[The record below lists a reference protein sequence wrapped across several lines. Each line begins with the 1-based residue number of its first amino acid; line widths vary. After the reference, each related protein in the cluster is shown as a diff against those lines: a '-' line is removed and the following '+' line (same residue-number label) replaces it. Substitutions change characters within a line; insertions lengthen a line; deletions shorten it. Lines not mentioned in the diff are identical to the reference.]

1 MNTIIDKE
9 DLLFFQKRINALEL
23 DKVYTNRIHLMINK
37 SLANY
42 DILIGS
48 YKIQHALF
56 HTIWL
61 EISKLCEML
70 FKREDEF
77 FNTLRAMECEFAGR
91 TFIARVQ
98 LGWVNQSS
106 DSPEFVDDFLML
118 DIR

>member
-1 MNTIIDKE
+1 
-9 DLLFFQKRINALEL
+9 
-23 DKVYTNRIHLMINK
+23 
-37 SLANY
+37 
-42 DILIGS
+42 
-48 YKIQHALF
+48 
-56 HTIWL
+56 
-61 EISKLCEML
+61 ML